1 MSVKPL
7 FADPNLLHLEHISSE
22 PDRITLIVKTRSK
35 QALCPQCHSP
45 SAYLHSR
52 YIRRLADLPWLGVAV
67 RLEVHA
73 RRLYCRH
80 VECPQRIFCE
90 RIPTFV
96 APYARRTLRLNE
108 ALRLIGLVAG
118 GEAGARLAVA
128 LGMSVSPDTIIQRIR
143 QTQLP
148 SPPAPKVIG
157 VDDWAK
163 HKGQNYGTILVDLER
178 RSTIDLLPDREAASL
193 ANWLKQH
200 PGVELISRDRAGAYA
215 EGARQGA
222 PSAIQI
228 ADRWHL
234 SLNMT
239 EAVER
244 FLNNKHSCLR
254 QAVSRVNT
262 AAGASATPQVS
273 IPVANRPSKV
283 ELWNGRRQVRHE
295 RVWTLHRQ
303 GASIQAISRE
313 LRMHRRTVRMLLRAE
328 ICPERAAPSRRPSRI
343 DRHLEYL
350 SGRWA
355 EGCHNSAQLHR
366 EIRSRG
372 YRGSESSVRHFVAR
386 WRAAL
391 PDKQKRTRTGPNSP
405 APETRSKK
413 IVASARRATWLLLRE
428 AEKLEGEE
436 RAFVKHLVQASPE
449 IAEARLLAQEF
460 NRILKQRDHEAFPS
474 WMERASQSRIPE
486 MKSLASGLERDH
498 AAVVAALTY
507 EWSNGPTEGHI
518 NRLKTLKRAMYGRAK
533 LDLLKIRTLA
543 NTAMGAGLRQ

>member
-1 MSVKPL
+1 MNIVPL
-7 FADPNLLHLEHISSE
+7 FADPNLLHLERVSSE
-22 PDRITLIVKTRSK
+22 TDRITLIMKTAPKPSF
-35 QALCPQCHSP
+35 CPRCLSP
-45 SAYLHSR
+45 SADLHSR
-52 YIRRLADLPWLGVAV
+52 YVRKLADLPWLGIAV
-67 RLEVHA
+67 RLEIQA
-73 RRLYCRH
+73 RRLYCRNMD
-80 VECPQRIFCE
+80 CSQQIFCE
-90 RIPTFV
+90 RIPAFV

-108 ALRLIGLVAG
+108 ALRLIGLAVG
-118 GEAGARLAVA
+118 GEAGARLANA
-128 LGMSVSPDTIIQRIR
+128 LGMRVSPDTLIQRIR
-143 QTQLP
+143 QMQLP
-148 SPPAPKVIG
+148 PPPVPKVIG

-163 HKGQNYGTILVDLER
+163 HKGQSYGTILVDLER

-193 ANWLKQH
+193 ANWLKQN

-262 AAGASATPQVS
+262 AAEAAAAQQVV
-273 IPVANRPSKV
+273 IAVANRPSKV
-283 ELWNGRRQVRHE
+283 ELWNERRQARHE
-295 RVWTLHRQ
+295 RVWTLYRQ
-303 GASIQAISRE
+303 GASIHAISRE
-313 LRMHRRTVRMLLRAE
+313 LQMHRRTVKMLLRAE
-328 ICPERAAPSRRPSRI
+328 TCPDRAAPSRRPSRI

-355 EGCHNSAQLHR
+355 DGCHNSAQLHR

-372 YRGSESSVRHFVAR
+372 YRGSDSSVRHFVAR

-391 PDKQKRTRTGPNSP
+391 PDRQKRTRTGPKSP
-405 APETRSKK
+405 TPETKSKK

-428 AEKLEGEE
+428 AEKLEAEE
-436 RAFVKHLVQASPE
+436 RAFVEHLVQASPE

-486 MKSLASGLERDH
+486 MKSLASGLERDR

-507 EWSNGPTEGHI
+507 AWSNGPTEGHI

-543 NTAMGAGLRQ
+543 NACPF

>member
-1 MSVKPL
+1 MSIKPL
-7 FADPNLLHLEHISSE
+7 FADPNLIHLERVLSE
-22 PDRITLIVKTRSK
+22 PDLITIIVKTKSK

-67 RLEVHA
+67 RVEVHA

-108 ALRLIGLVAG
+108 ALRLIGLAVG
-118 GEAGARLAVA
+118 GEDGSRLAIA

-143 QTQLP
+143 QIQLP
-148 SPPAPKVIG
+148 KPHAPKVIG

-163 HKGQNYGTILVDLER
+163 HKGQSYGTILVDLER
-178 RSTIDLLPDREAASL
+178 RSTIDLLPDREASSL
-193 ANWLKQH
+193 ATWLKQN
-200 PGVELISRDRAGAYA
+200 PGVEFISRDRAGAYA

-254 QAVSRVNT
+254 EAVNLVNT
-262 AAGASATPQVS
+262 AAGAAASPQVS
-273 IPVANRPSKV
+273 IPVAKRPSKV
-283 ELWNGRRQVRHE
+283 ELWNERRQATHE
-295 RVWTLHRQ
+295 RVWRLHRE
-303 GASIQAISRE
+303 GASIHAISRE

-328 ICPERAAPSRRPSRI
+328 TCPERAAPSRRPSRI

-372 YRGSESSVRHFVAR
+372 YRGSDSSVRHFVAR

-391 PDKQKRTRTGPNSP
+391 PDRQKRTRTGPKSP
-405 APETRSKK
+405 TPETKSKK

-428 AEKLEGEE
+428 GEKLEGEE
-436 RAFVKHLVQASPE
+436 RAFVEHLVRASPE

-460 NRILKQRDHEAFPS
+460 NRILKQRDQTAFPG

-486 MKSLASGLERDH
+486 IKSVAAGIERDR
-498 AAVVAALTY
+498 AAVVAALAY
-507 EWSNGPTEGHI
+507 QWSNGTTEGHI

-533 LDLLKIRTLA
+533 FDLLRIKVLA
-543 NTAMGAGLRQ
+543 GSKRGAG

>member
-1 MSVKPL
+1 MSIKSL
-7 FADPNLLHLEHISSE
+7 FADPNLLHLERVSSE
-22 PDRITLIVKTRSK
+22 PDLITIIVKTKPR
-35 QALCPQCHSP
+35 QAHCPQCHSP
-45 SAYLHSR
+45 SAHLHSR
-52 YIRRLADLPWLGVAV
+52 YVRRLSDLPWFGIAV
-67 RLEVHA
+67 RVEVHA

-108 ALRLIGLVAG
+108 ALRLIGLAVG
-118 GEAGARLAVA
+118 GEAGSRLAIA

-143 QTQLP
+143 QIQLP
-148 SPPAPKVIG
+148 TPPAPKVIG

-163 HKGQNYGTILVDLER
+163 HKGQSYGTILVDLER

-193 ANWLKQH
+193 ANWIKQH
-200 PGVELISRDRAGAYA
+200 PSVELISRDRAGAYA

-244 FLNNKHSCLR
+244 FLNNKQACLR

-262 AAGASATPQVS
+262 AAEAAAAQQVD
-273 IPVANRPSKV
+273 IAVANRPSKV
-283 ELWNGRRQVRHE
+283 ELWNERRKARHE
-295 RVWTLHRQ
+295 QVWTLHRQ
-303 GASIQAISRE
+303 GASIRAISLE
-313 LRMHRRTVRMLLRAE
+313 LRMHRRTIRMLLRAE
-328 ICPERAAPSRRPSRI
+328 TCPKRATPSRRPSRI

-350 SGRWA
+350 SRRWA
-355 EGCHNSAQLHR
+355 EGCYNSAQLHR
-366 EIRSRG
+366 EIRSKG

-391 PDKQKRTRTGPNSP
+391 PDRLKRARSGPSSP
-405 APETRSKK
+405 APETKSKK

-428 AEKLEGEE
+428 ADKLEAEE
-436 RAFVKHLVQASPE
+436 RTFVEHLIETSPE
-449 IAEARLLAQEF
+449 IAEVRLLAQEF
-460 NRILKQRDHEAFPS
+460 NRILKQRDQEAFPS

-486 MKSLASGLERDH
+486 IKSLASGLERDR

-507 EWSNGPTEGHI
+507 QWSNGPTEGHI

-543 NTAMGAGLRQ
+543 GRCVDM